1 MVSLFL
7 RSLIYNI
14 LFYVNLV
21 IWILIGIPTFVMP
34 RSGIITI
41 AKYWGRTSI
50 WLMRIICNT
59 RVEYRGVEK
68 IPNGGPLLVAPKHQ
82 SAWETFA
89 LLQFFDEPLYILKR
103 ELRWL
108 PFFGWYLAKA
118 QMIGVDRSAGGRALI
133 RMARR
138 AREEVLRGR
147 QLIIFPEGTRRPV
160 GAPPSYKHGVGQIY
174 VDCGVT
180 CIPVALNSGLFW
192 PRRTFMRYPG
202 TIVVE
207 FLDPIPPG
215 LSRTEFTARIRSVV
229 EEATDR
235 LVKAGREEQV
245 RLMGFSAPVVAA
257 ES

>member
-7 RSLIYNI
+7 RSLAYNI
-14 LFYVNLV
+14 AFYLNLV
-21 IWILIGIPTFVMP
+21 IWIVIAIPTFVMP
-34 RSGIITI
+34 RWGIIAI
-41 AKYWGRTSI
+41 AKYWGLTSI

-68 IPNGGPLLVAPKHQ
+68 IPKGGPLLVAPKHQ

-118 QMIGVDRSAGGRALI
+118 DMIGVNRSAGGRALI
-133 RMARR
+133 DMARR

-160 GAPPSYKHGVGQIY
+160 GAPPSYKHGVSQIY

-215 LSRTEFTARIRSVV
+215 LSRREFTARVRDVV

-245 RLMGFSAPVVAA
+245 RLIGFSAPVVAA

>member
-7 RSLIYNI
+7 RSLVYNI
-14 LFYVNLV
+14 VFYINLV
-21 IWILIGIPTFVMP
+21 IWILIGIPTFLMP

-59 RVEYRGVEK
+59 KVEYRGVEK
-68 IPNGGPLLVAPKHQ
+68 IPKGGPLLVAPKHQ

-108 PFFGWYLAKA
+108 PFFGWYLTKA
-118 QMIGVDRSAGGRALI
+118 QMIGVNRAAGGRALI
-133 RMARR
+133 EMARR

-160 GAPPSYKHGVGQIY
+160 GAPPNYKYGVSQIY
-174 VDCGVT
+174 VECGVT

-215 LSRTEFTARIRSVV
+215 LSRDEFTERVRSVT

-235 LVKAGREEQV
+235 LVKAGREEQI
-245 RLMGFSAPVVAA
+245 RLMGFSAPVAAA